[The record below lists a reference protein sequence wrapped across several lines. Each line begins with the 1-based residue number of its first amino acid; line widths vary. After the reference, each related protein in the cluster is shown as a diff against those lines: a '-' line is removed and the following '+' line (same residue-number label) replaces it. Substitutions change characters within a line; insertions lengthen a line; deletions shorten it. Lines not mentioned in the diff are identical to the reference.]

1 MKQNLYDS
9 FAERWLQGGTVFFYS
24 DPHFGDSELNPNR
37 KNYPG
42 DEEQVKLINSKIG
55 KKDTIIFLGD
65 IGNVKWIKKIRGYKV
80 LIMGN
85 HDKGANHYKR
95 VVLKTHESE
104 CNPEVMTKLTNCV
117 YKDGYYIYDNHLFDE
132 VYEGCLMISPK
143 IILSH
148 EPVNFPYAFNIHGH
162 CHGQLSRDE
171 FHINVCADCIEYT
184 PINLPNLIKDG
195 YLKDV
200 PDIHRVTIDNAI
212 RRNFKRGK

>member
-1 MKQNLYDS
+1 MYKHVYDC
-9 FAERWLQGGTVFFYS
+9 FKHYYHGGSIYLYS
-24 DPHFGDSELNPNR
+24 DPHFADEEMKYLRS
-37 KNYPG
+37 NYVG
-42 DEEQVKLINSKIG
+42 DEEQVRRINSRVG
-55 KKDTIIFLGD
+55 KNDTIIFLGD
-65 IGNVKWIKKIRGYKV
+65 IGDVKWIKKIRGYKV

-148 EPVNFPYAFNIHGH
+148 EPVHFPYAYNIHGH
-162 CHGQLSRDE
+162 THSGAALTPTSIC
-171 FHINVCADCIEYT
+171 VCAEHIDYT
-184 PINLPNLIKDG
+184 PVHLGNLIRSGIMKDI
-195 YLKDV
+195 

-212 RRNFKRGK
+212 ERKMGI

>member
-1 MKQNLYDS
+1 MYKNLYDC
-9 FAERWLQGGTVFFYS
+9 FKHWYRGGSIWVYS
-24 DPHFGDSELNPNR
+24 DPHFDDDELDAIVENR
-37 KNYPG
+37 PTS
-42 DEEQVKLINSKIG
+42 EEQVKRINSKLG
-55 KKDTIIFLGD
+55 KNDTIIFLGD

-117 YKDGYYIYDNHLFDE
+117 YKDGYYVYDNHLFDE

-162 CHGQLSRDE
+162 DHSSWYNKDE
-171 FHINVCADCIEYT
+171 FHFNVCADHINYT
-184 PINLPNLIKDG
+184 PVNLPALIKDG
-195 YLKDV
+195 YLKDI